1 MLHKPVDY
9 YRPISLLPQFSKILE
24 KLFLTRIK
32 SFLCVNNILSSSQY
46 GFRTNLSTSLAVM
59 ELIEEI
65 TNATDNKKHA
75 IGVFIDLKKAFDT
88 VDHRILIKK
97 LEHYGVRGA
106 ASDWLKSYLSN
117 RKQFVNIDG
126 CSSELLDV
134 ICGVPQG
141 SILGPTLFILYVNDI
156 CNVSNLVKFI
166 LFADDTNVF
175 CAGDN
180 QLERMH
186 VK

>member
-1 MLHKPVDY
+1 M
-9 YRPISLLPQFSKILE
+9 
-24 KLFLTRIK
+24 
-32 SFLCVNNILSSSQY
+32 
-46 GFRTNLSTSLAVM
+46 STSLAVM
-59 ELIEEI
+59 ELTEEI
-65 TNATDNKKHA
+65 TNATDNQKYA

-141 SILGPTLFILYVNDI
+141 SILGPTLFILYINDIWLKSYLSNRKQFVNIDGCSSELLDVICGVPQGSILGPTLFILYINDI
-156 CNVSNLVKFI
+156 CNVSNLVKIYTF
-166 LFADDTNVF
+166 
-175 CAGDN
+175 
-180 QLERMH
+180 RR
-186 VK
+186 

>member
-1 MLHKPVDY
+1 M
-9 YRPISLLPQFSKILE
+9 
-24 KLFLTRIK
+24 
-32 SFLCVNNILSSSQY
+32 
-46 GFRTNLSTSLAVM
+46 SLAVM

-65 TNATDNKKHA
+65 TNAKDNKKHA
-75 IGVFIDLKKAFDT
+75 IGVFIDLKKACDT

-141 SILGPTLFILYVNDI
+141 SILGPTLFILYINDI

-175 CAGDN
+175 GAGDN
-180 QLERMH
+180 QLELECMLNRELA
-186 VK
+186 KLCKCLL

>member
-1 MLHKPVDY
+1 
-9 YRPISLLPQFSKILE
+9 
-24 KLFLTRIK
+24 
-32 SFLCVNNILSSSQY
+32 
-46 GFRTNLSTSLAVM
+46 M
-59 ELIEEI
+59 EFIEEI

-75 IGVFIDLKKAFDT
+75 IGVFINLKKAFDMYT

-141 SILGPTLFILYVNDI
+141 SF
-156 CNVSNLVKFI
+156 
-166 LFADDTNVF
+166 
-175 CAGDN
+175 
-180 QLERMH
+180 
-186 VK
+186 

>member
-1 MLHKPVDY
+1 M
-9 YRPISLLPQFSKILE
+9 SLLDE
-24 KLFLTRIK
+24 YR
-32 SFLCVNNILSSSQY
+32 NSQ
-46 GFRTNLSTSLAVM
+46 GHSGTQQQNSVTTPHSAGIPLM

-106 ASDWLKSYLSN
+106 ASDWLKSYFSN

-126 CSSELLDV
+126 CSSELLYYP
-134 ICGVPQG
+134 CGVPQG
-141 SILGPTLFILYVNDI
+141 SILGPTLFIL
-156 CNVSNLVKFI
+156 
-166 LFADDTNVF
+166 
-175 CAGDN
+175 
-180 QLERMH
+180 
-186 VK
+186 

>member
-1 MLHKPVDY
+1 
-9 YRPISLLPQFSKILE
+9 
-24 KLFLTRIK
+24 
-32 SFLCVNNILSSSQY
+32 
-46 GFRTNLSTSLAVM
+46 M

-88 VDHRILIKK
+88 VDHGILIKK
-97 LEHYGVRGA
+97 MEHYGVRGA

-141 SILGPTLFILYVNDI
+141 SILGPTLFILYINDI

-180 QLERMH
+180 KLELECMLNRELAKLCKIH
-186 VK
+186 NGLL